1 MDKLDK
7 AFYDKADIML
17 GFTDNA
23 YMYFLKGNTA
33 QRRKILEIIS
43 EEITYKDK
51 NFDIKLKPIFQTIIE
66 NQYNL
71 VQKNANN
78 RTLETGIKK
87 GLETNS
93 DPNNK
98 KYSPGWTTLELFAE
112 ELYEKIVDIKCS
124 KIYSLIENFKS
135 LA

>member
-1 MDKLDK
+1 
-7 AFYDKADIML
+7 ML

-66 NQYNL
+66 NQYNW
-71 VQKNANN
+71 VQKMPTIELWKQA
-78 RTLETGIKK
+78 LKK
-87 GLETNS
+87 RF
-93 DPNNK
+93 K
-98 KYSPGWTTLELFAE
+98 
-112 ELYEKIVDIKCS
+112 
-124 KIYSLIENFKS
+124 LI
-135 LA
+135 